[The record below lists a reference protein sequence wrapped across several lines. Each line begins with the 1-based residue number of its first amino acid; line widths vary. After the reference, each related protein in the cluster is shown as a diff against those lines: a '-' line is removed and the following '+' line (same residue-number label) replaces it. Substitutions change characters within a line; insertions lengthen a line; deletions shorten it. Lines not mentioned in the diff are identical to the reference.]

1 MSVSF
6 QPRFGQSADE
16 YVAYRPEYPS
26 ELFERIL
33 AAVPPERRRRAMDLG
48 SGTGNSARPLLG
60 HFAEVV
66 AVEPDPLMA
75 EKLRARVPRIFVRL
89 ATAEEVTQEPDS
101 VDLIT
106 VAAALYWM
114 DVPRV
119 MANIRRWLRTGGILA
134 VWAGG
139 LPRAPHPANAITLDE
154 FTGRWSKFRDPR
166 LDLAES
172 SQHARDEASGFT
184 IVDDRTVPNI
194 VWLTPREFVGFWRST
209 SYGSAYARM
218 LAVPEAYWR
227 DLEARYRHSW
237 PKEKFPVD
245 FSPWLLLAQKD

>member
-1 MSVSF
+1 MQAQSH
-6 QPRFGQSADE
+6 FGRVADE
-16 YVAYRPEYPS
+16 YVAYRPDYPS

-33 AAVPPERRRRAMDLG
+33 AVVPAERRQRAMDLG
-48 SGTGNSARPLLG
+48 AGTGNSIRPLLP
-60 HFAEVV
+60 HFAEVI

-75 EKLRARVPRIFVRL
+75 QKLPAIGFRAHVRVT
-89 ATAEEVTQEPDS
+89 TAEEVIQEPAS
-101 VDLIT
+101 VDLVI

-119 MANIRRWLRTGGILA
+119 MASISRWLRAGGILA
-134 VWAGG
+134 IWAGG
-139 LPRAPHPANAITLDE
+139 FPRTPHPAHAVTLEE
-154 FTGRWSKFRDPR
+154 FGDRWNRFRDPR
-166 LDLAES
+166 VDLAES
-172 SQHARDEASGFT
+172 SQHAREAASGFT
-184 IVDDRTVPNI
+184 ILEDRTVTNV

-227 DLEARYRHSW
+227 DLESRYRHSW

-245 FSPWLLLAQKD
+245 FSPWLLLARK